1 MVGLLRA
8 GFETGGGRE
17 AVLLGRG
24 ISDMGTVEEDRVG
37 FTAFEA
43 LCSRIFLLFSAGAL
57 ELVFTI
63 CLFISVGI
71 VFLGVVFVE
80 GGGSCTANHQ
90 LSKEYRVGKAFQ
102 KST

>member
-1 MVGLLRA
+1 MVGLLRG

-17 AVLLGRG
+17 AALLGRG

-43 LCSRIFLLFSAGAL
+43 LCSRIFLLLSAGAL

-80 GGGSCTANHQ
+80 DGGSCNSESSVKQ
-90 LSKEYRVGKAFQ
+90 QYRVGKAF
-102 KST
+102 

>member
-8 GFETGGGRE
+8 GFGTGGGRE

-24 ISDMGTVEEDRVG
+24 ISDMGTVEEDRFG

-43 LCSRIFLLFSAGAL
+43 LCSRILLLLSAGAL
-57 ELVFTI
+57 ELVLTI

-80 GGGSCTANHQ
+80 GGGSCNSESSVKQTVQ
-90 LSKEYRVGKAFQ
+90 SW
-102 KST
+102 